1 MAATYYFTAQW
12 PGKLL
17 PALPGKYSFPAD
29 YSFYRIMDIIK
40 SNFCLTKVT
49 LDEKR

>member
-1 MAATYYFTAQW
+1 MAGIYYFTAQL

-17 PALPGKYSFPAD
+17 PELPEKYLFPAD
-29 YSFYRIMDIIK
+29 YSFYRIIDLIK
-40 SNFCLTKVT
+40 SNCCITQVT

>member
-1 MAATYYFTAQW
+1 MAAIYYWAAQW

-17 PALPGKYSFPAD
+17 PALPEKYPFPAD
-29 YSFYRIMDIIK
+29 YSFYRIMDQIK
-40 SNFCLTKVT
+40 SNCCLTQVT